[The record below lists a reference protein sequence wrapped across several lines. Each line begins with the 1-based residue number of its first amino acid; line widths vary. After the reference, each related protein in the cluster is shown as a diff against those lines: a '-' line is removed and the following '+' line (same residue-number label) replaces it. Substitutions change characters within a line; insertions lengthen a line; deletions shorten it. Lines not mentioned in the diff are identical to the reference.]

1 MKTNDFTLP
10 KKKTPTWKFRLYKT
24 KEKIK
29 ATAIKTNTPDNRLK
43 PGIKSKAMVRFISNS
58 VTIMDVS
65 GRK

>member
-24 KEKIK
+24 KEKIN
-29 ATAIKTNTPDNRLK
+29 ATAIKINTPDNLLK
-43 PGIKSKAMVRFISNS
+43 PGIKSNAMVRFISKS
-58 VTIMDVS
+58 VTTIEII